1 MNAKSAVFAVVAI
14 KPHAISE
21 LINKLPYSRRTVY
34 KALADLERDGLIKK
48 NREGTDVVVEVS
60 DGYKPQKLRDIYIKS
75 LSFGIDPEMLLRDS
89 TLVVWKSI
97 DQPRTLREIQKDTNL
112 SDKWVRKVLNF
123 LADSN
128 LVIYKKRKPVV
139 AALNEEHELSRLL
152 KIFIDEERKVERVY
166 YKGTIP
172 FERLIKTPDEIEKI
186 LYKKID
192 SSLAVKDTGFIIRG
206 EDKLSVLESVEKELT
221 REEQFLREIKTP
233 EGVEDFCIRLIA
245 SGKLDYEKLLEL
257 GKELNIVNVVGCY
270 LEILNDIKKIVGSE
284 VIMKFQQNVSKRK
297 VVFLKG
303 EKRYGKGGWEGKY
316 EKKWNVDLYI
326 DIGAIKHG
334 LRSV

>member
-21 LINKLPYSRRTVY
+21 LIGKLPYSRPTVY
-34 KALADLERDGLIKK
+34 KALADLKKDGLIRK
-48 NREGTDVVVEVS
+48 NRNGTQVLVEVS
-60 DGYKPQKLRDIYIKS
+60 DGYETQKLREIHIKS
-75 LSFGIDPEMLLRDS
+75 LSFGIDPEVLLRKN
-89 TLVVWKSI
+89 TLTVWKTL
-97 DQPRTLREIQKDTNL
+97 DQPKSLKEIQKDTNL
-112 SDKWVRKVLNF
+112 SDRWVKKILSF
-123 LADSN
+123 LVDSN
-128 LVIYKKRKPVV
+128 LVIYKKKKPIV
-139 AALNEEHELSRLL
+139 AVLNKEHELNRLL
-152 KIFIDEERKVERVY
+152 IIFIEEEREVERVY
-166 YKGTIP
+166 YGGTIP
-172 FERLIKTPDEIEKI
+172 FERLIRTPEEIEKI
-186 LYKKID
+186 LYQKID

-206 EDKLSVLESVEKELT
+206 EDKLSVVESVEKELT
-221 REEQFLREIKTP
+221 TEELFLREIKTP

-270 LEILNDIKKIVGSE
+270 LEILNDIKKLVDLE
-284 VIMKFQQNVSKRK
+284 VIKKFQKNISKRK

-334 LRSV
+334 LRSI